1 MGGSNRA
8 VGDSPGQEFGDN
20 AACGTVHTPSGIP
33 EEDRKP
39 PKRNKLKAPLRKL
52 VIARATLATARAMG
66 LGALTGNHPDL
77 DGVRLPG
84 GESGFFVDEALEMMT
99 TIQ

>member
-1 MGGSNRA
+1 MMFTLG
-8 VGDSPGQEFGDN
+8 PGQDLGDN
-20 AACGTVHTPSGIP
+20 TACGTVHTPSGIP

-52 VIARATLATARAMG
+52 VIARAALATARAMG
-66 LGALTGNHPDL
+66 LGALARKHLNL

-84 GESGFFVDEALEMMT
+84 GESGFFVDEALEMIT

>member
-1 MGGSNRA
+1 MMFALG
-8 VGDSPGQEFGDN
+8 PGQDLGRDP
-20 AACGTVHTPSGIP
+20 ARGTVHTPSCVP
-33 EEDRKP
+33 EEDREP

-52 VIARATLATARAMG
+52 VIARAALATARAMG
-66 LGALTGNHPDL
+66 LGALARKHLNL

-84 GESGFFVDEALEMMT
+84 GESGFFVDEALEMIT